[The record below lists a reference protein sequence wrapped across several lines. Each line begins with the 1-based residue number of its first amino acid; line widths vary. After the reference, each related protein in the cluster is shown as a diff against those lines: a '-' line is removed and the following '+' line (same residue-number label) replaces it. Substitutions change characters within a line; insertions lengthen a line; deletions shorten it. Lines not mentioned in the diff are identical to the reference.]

1 MSTVDTFADASR
13 TDTALARHGPASLWS
28 QRLPLALAVLALFGW
43 LVWSVSARQGLLLLV
58 GVGLGWSLA
67 AARFGFTTGWRHL
80 VESKD
85 PAGVYGQILLLAL
98 LAAIS
103 LPMLAS
109 YPEIHAAL
117 GPLSV
122 SLVLGAFVFGLCMQ
136 IADGC
141 GSGTLYKAGLGI
153 PMNAAILPLFA
164 LGSFLGS
171 IHLDFWLDFGR
182 TAPVGLVSA
191 WGWQTALLATLAA
204 LAVVALA
211 VRSYVQRA
219 NTQLK
224 RPAPPLLVRRW
235 LLGAV
240 LLAVLATLNLL
251 LAGQPWG
258 VVYGFGLWA
267 AKVANATGAV
277 DLAGNWFWSQPGN
290 AQRLGETVLMD
301 ITSITNI
308 GILGGALWASAGKP
322 VQAQALSGT
331 QWAVA
336 LAAGLLLGYSSRLAF
351 GCNVGAMLSGISTG
365 SVHGWIWVPLAFA
378 GTLAGLRIRRH
389 FGFGA
394 PHQSVPQGLPA

>member
-1 MSTVDTFADASR
+1 MK
-13 TDTALARHGPASLWS
+13 
-28 QRLPLALAVLALFGW
+28 RLPLAAVLAAFLVW
-43 LVWSVSARQGLLLLV
+43 LLWSVSVRQAALFAV
-58 GVGLGWSLA
+58 GIGLGAVLA
-67 AARFGFTTGWRHL
+67 GRRFGFTTGWRML
-80 VESKD
+80 VEDKD
-85 PAGVYGQILLLAL
+85 ASGVMGQLLLLAL
-98 LAAIS
+98 AAALS
-103 LPMLAS
+103 MPLLGLF
-109 YPEIHAAL
+109 PELTAAL
-117 GPLSV
+117 GPPSV
-122 SLVLGAFVFGLCMQ
+122 SLLIGAFVFGLCMQ

-171 IHLDFWLDFGR
+171 LHLDFWLDFGR

-204 LAVVALA
+204 LGVLALA
-211 VRSYVQRA
+211 VRSHVQRA
-219 NTQLK
+219 NARLQ

-336 LAAGLLLGYSSRLAF
+336 LVAGLLLGYSSRLAF

-378 GTLAGLRIRRH
+378 GTLVGLRIRRH
-389 FGFGA
+389 FGFDA
-394 PHQSVPQGLPA
+394 PRQSVPQGLPA

>member
-1 MSTVDTFADASR
+1 MK
-13 TDTALARHGPASLWS
+13 
-28 QRLPLALAVLALFGW
+28 RLPLAALLAAFFVWLLWSVSVRQAALFAVGIGLGAVLAG
-43 LVWSVSARQGLLLLV
+43 R
-58 GVGLGWSLA
+58 
-67 AARFGFTTGWRHL
+67 RFGFTTGWRML
-80 VESKD
+80 VEDKD
-85 PAGVYGQILLLAL
+85 ASGVMGQLLLLAL
-98 LAAIS
+98 AAALS
-103 LPMLAS
+103 MPLLGLF
-109 YPEIHAAL
+109 PELTAAL
-117 GPLSV
+117 GPPSI
-122 SLVLGAFVFGLCMQ
+122 SLLVGAFVFGLCMQ

-171 IHLDFWLDFGR
+171 LHLDFWLDFGR
-182 TAPVGLVSA
+182 TAPIGLVSA

-204 LAVVALA
+204 LAVLALA
-211 VRSYVQRA
+211 VRSHVQRA
-219 NTQLK
+219 NARLH
-224 RPAPPLLVRRW
+224 RPVPPLLVRRW
-235 LLGAV
+235 LMGAV
-240 LLAVLATLNLL
+240 LLAVLAALNLV

-290 AQRLGETVLMD
+290 AQRLGETVLLD

-308 GILGGALWASAGKP
+308 GILGGALWVSANKP
-322 VQAQALSGT
+322 VQTQALSGT
-331 QWAVA
+331 QWLVA
-336 LAAGLLLGYSSRLAF
+336 LVAGLLLGYSSRLAF

-378 GTLAGLRIRRH
+378 GTLVGLRIRRH